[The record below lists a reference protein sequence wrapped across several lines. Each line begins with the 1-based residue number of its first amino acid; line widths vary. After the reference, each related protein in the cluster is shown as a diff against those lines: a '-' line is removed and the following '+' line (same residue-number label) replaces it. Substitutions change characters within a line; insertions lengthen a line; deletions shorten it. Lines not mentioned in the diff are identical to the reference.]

1 MLTDCRDGLRAGG
14 EASGAET
21 IPMARENG
29 AARVGDART
38 NVYGDI
44 TDKIIV
50 ELEAGRLP

>member
-1 MLTDCRDGLRAGG
+1 
-14 EASGAET
+14 
-21 IPMARENG
+21 MARENG